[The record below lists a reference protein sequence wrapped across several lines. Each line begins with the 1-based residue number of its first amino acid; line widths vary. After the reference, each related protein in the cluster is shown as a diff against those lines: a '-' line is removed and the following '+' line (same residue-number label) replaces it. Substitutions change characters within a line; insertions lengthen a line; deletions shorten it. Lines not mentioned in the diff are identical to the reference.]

1 VARPSGDD
9 LTPTPP
15 PVAATAATAQQ
26 AWAAVRVGACDVGRG
41 LFAARTISEGE
52 AILRFE
58 GPVLTLAEVRAKGP
72 HSANALQVGINRYLD
87 LIEPG
92 VLVNHSCEPNAGIRE
107 MVMLVALA
115 EIAADEEIRFDYSTT
130 VGDFWTMPCRCGRAT
145 CRGVVASFASLPEQV
160 RATYV
165 GLGVVQP
172 FLIDTPSSR

>member
-1 VARPSGDD
+1 MVSDEPAAPK
-9 LTPTPP
+9 PP
-15 PVAATAATAQQ
+15 AGQVTALASDGPAS
-26 AWAAVRVGACDVGRG
+26 VCVGACDVGRG

-92 VLVNHSCEPNAGIRE
+92 VLVNHSCEPNAGIRD
-107 MVMLVALA
+107 MVMLVALVT
-115 EIAADEEIRFDYSTT
+115 IAAGEEIRFDYSTT
-130 VGDFWTMPCRCGRAT
+130 VGDFWTMPCRCGRAA
-145 CRGVVASFASLPEQV
+145 CRGVVASFASLPDQV
-160 RATYV
+160 RAKYL

-172 FLIDTPSSR
+172 FLIDGPSSR